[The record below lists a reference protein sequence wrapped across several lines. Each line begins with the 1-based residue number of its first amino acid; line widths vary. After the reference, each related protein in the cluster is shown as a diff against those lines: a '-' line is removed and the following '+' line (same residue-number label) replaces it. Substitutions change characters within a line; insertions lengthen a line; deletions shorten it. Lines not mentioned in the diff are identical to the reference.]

1 MKIKWKKCIW
11 FWTAWCVA
19 FQNHMYCSLPKRAS
33 IPSRSPLCWLS
44 SQTRKRRKWGAR
56 HMSEAGPLFK
66 RENVQPQHQKCK
78 YPSWYWLKVLV
89 PQLTKL
95 ITNFGINRIQEMVSF
110 ELSLKKW
117 GKMFF
122 VCCDCVW
129 NKEKIIWRL
138 RIFLYSMLM
147 IDEKHLSL
155 FLYQAQNLPFLLFNL
170 QTWCYGHCWFQQ
182 FAGHVSYELCNRPRS
197 PQCLCGSVVEHQ
209 NTQSKGMRFDSS

>member
-11 FWTAWCVA
+11 FWIVQCVT
-19 FQNHMYCSLPKRAS
+19 FQNHTYCSLPKRAS

-95 ITNFGINRIQEMVSF
+95 ITNFGINRIWEMVSF

-117 GKMFF
+117 GKMSF
-122 VCCDCVW
+122 VCHECVEQRKNNLKTQNFSLSYAHNRW
-129 NKEKIIWRL
+129 KT
-138 RIFLYSMLM
+138 
-147 IDEKHLSL
+147 SL
-155 FLYQAQNLPFLLFNL
+155 FLYRAQNLPSLLFNL